1 MICEGSHQVGRN
13 SASSPVG
20 RERLMGYLNP
30 DGPHLQ
36 SDSDLQERGAG
47 TVMVLGL
54 LVAFAIAIMG
64 IMAIGDVVA
73 TRDRSQNVADVA
85 ALAGAEELRRG
96 GAAAACTK
104 AQEVALRNQRN
115 VSGCEVVGEHVVVVI
130 QAKAAMSGYSM
141 EVRARA
147 GPADKP
153 P

>member
-20 RERLMGYLNP
+20 RERLMGYFNP

-85 ALAGAEELRRG
+85 ASDSDVFAVLPCRVHH
-96 GAAAACTK
+96 AA
-104 AQEVALRNQRN
+104 VAHLQQL
-115 VSGCEVVGEHVVVVI
+115 CAVI
-130 QAKAAMSGYSM
+130 LFFQS
-141 EVRARA
+141 R
-147 GPADKP
+147 
-153 P
+153 